1 MGVKENGRR
10 KWEQGRKVERERDE
24 VKVEG
29 KAERVWMC
37 EEWGGRA
44 EIKGMKKSS
53 KEELFG

>member
-1 MGVKENGRR
+1 MKENGRR